1 MWQVQIS
8 TDGGRTYG
16 TRVGWDAIH
25 TYRADAI
32 KCRDWAR
39 SKAGWMA
46 RIARIDSEAT
56 RARAEEMRARAREE
70 YDV

>member
-1 MWQVQIS
+1 
-8 TDGGRTYG
+8 
-16 TRVGWDAIH
+16 
-25 TYRADAI
+25 
-32 KCRDWAR
+32 
-39 SKAGWMA
+39 MA